1 MKSFIITIQFLWW
14 MVFTKEGRESV
25 EEMKEQEACKHEK
38 WFMDKQIRTI
48 ECCECGKRAWVED
61 YKDLYPNF

>member
-1 MKSFIITIQFLWW
+1 

>member
-1 MKSFIITIQFLWW
+1 MWKFILWC
-14 MVFTKEGRESV
+14 FSKEHRKMIE
-25 EEMKEQEACKHEK
+25 KEQRQRLCKHEK

-61 YKDLYPNF
+61 FKDLYK